1 MNIIPQLA
9 ADKDIMAT
17 WRRDIHA
24 HPEIAFEEHRTAQ
37 LVADKL
43 REFGL
48 EIETGIAGTGVVG
61 TLTKGR
67 GNRAIGLRAD
77 LDALPIQEANEFAHK
92 STHAGKIHACGHDGH
107 TTMLLGAAKYLSEHG
122 EFEGTVYFI
131 FQPAEENE
139 GGGRAMVEEGL
150 FDRYPMEAV
159 YGMHNIPGMAVG
171 TFAVKPGPMMAAFD
185 IFELV
190 VTGKGGHAAMPHLT
204 IDPMVVGTKI
214 VEAYQSI
221 VSRLIDPQ
229 DPVVLSVTQF
239 HAGDAYNVIP
249 NEVSISG
256 CTRCFSPRVQ
266 AQLEAQMKQVATE
279 ICRAY
284 GASCEFRYERRYPPT
299 VNSEIEAHLAGSVAA
314 ELVGADRVNLNP
326 KSAMGSEDFAYMLQ
340 EKPGAYIWIGNGDGE
355 GSCMVHNPGYD
366 FNDDILPIGATWWV
380 KLAETSLPPI
390 V

>member
-9 ADKDIMAT
+9 ADKDLMTT

-24 HPEIAFEEHRTAQ
+24 HPELAFEEHRTAK

-43 REFGL
+43 REFGI
-48 EIETGIAGTGVVG
+48 EIETGIAGTGIVG

-77 LDALPIQEANEFAHK
+77 LDALPIQEANEFSYK
-92 STHAGKIHACGHDGH
+92 SNHAGKMHACGHDGH
-107 TTMLLGAAKYLSEHG
+107 TTMLLGAAKHLAEHG
-122 EFEGTVYFI
+122 EFEGTIYFI

-139 GGGRAMVEEGL
+139 GGGRAMVEAGL

-159 YGMHNIPGMAVG
+159 YGMHNIPGMPVG

-204 IDPMVVGTKI
+204 IDPIVVGTKI
-214 VEAYQSI
+214 VEAYQTI
-221 VSRLIDPQ
+221 VSRSIDPQ

-256 CTRCFSPRVQ
+256 CTRCFLPRVQ
-266 AQLEAQMKQVATE
+266 AKLELQMKQVAEE

-284 GASCEFRYERRYPPT
+284 GASCKFKYERRYPPT
-299 VNSEIEAHLAGSVAA
+299 VNSELEAHLAGSVAA

-326 KSAMGSEDFAYMLQ
+326 KSAMGSEDFAYMLL
-340 EKPGAYIWIGNGDGE
+340 EKPGAYIWIGNGDGA
-355 GSCMVHNPGYD
+355 GSCMIHNPGYD
-366 FNDDILPIGATWWV
+366 FNDEILPIGATWWV

-390 V
+390 A